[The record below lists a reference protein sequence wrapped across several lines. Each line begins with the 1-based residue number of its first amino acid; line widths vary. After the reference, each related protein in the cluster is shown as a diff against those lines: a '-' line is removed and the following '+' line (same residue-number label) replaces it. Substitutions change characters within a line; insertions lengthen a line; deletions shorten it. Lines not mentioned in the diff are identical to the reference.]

1 MITSNLYSMSVKELV
16 TRLSVLLVVC
26 AFAVSAKAM
35 SAQPTIINGE
45 WGFVMVVE
53 EGDDLKGKAEP
64 KVSFVTVFTG
74 NTEDWVCGVYQETGN
89 TGRLILRY
97 NQGSA
102 KGNIYVDEIT
112 TLRIIT
118 SGNAKIKNPE
128 MEAIAG
134 SKYGALTYLDLE
146 NATVD
151 NSNKTASDQNPLCKL
166 ASKGNLKTLIFPNTD
181 GLFIPSQSF
190 SNSHLETVIFPDS
203 KGTYSMGAA
212 AFGAYSGSANTYLK
226 KLQLGAGF
234 TLTDYSGNPLTI
246 TATNQSSAGQ
256 TVNVFANCTN
266 LSTLVLDNSITQ
278 LGTSMFDGCSSL
290 GYVVLPERLR
300 HMGSFCFKS
309 TAIKTIT
316 IPDNIQLFNNSQVLQ
331 YCLNLTDIYV
341 DGEYT
346 EMGYQA
352 LLEEN
357 QTDHFHYNGGSNYS
371 AADYTINDGAGQYAG
386 INAPVLHYPGTE
398 ISRQNYRRPNY
409 FNYSRV
415 DPVTETTWPSNEDW
429 STLIENEDGGMNRTL
444 ASNSP
449 YGGWWQM
456 YLGAQT
462 VKEQDVF
469 VDRRIKHSLWY
480 SIVFPMD
487 LTEAQ
492 FYSAYGL
499 RADLNEFSGAVY
511 DEASNKITLEFKEAV
526 QADPTTKILVRKNV
540 PYMVHPGDIN
550 LATKKIVERYKN
562 DPNDETEAWKA
573 RFKTTG
579 ETDEYGHPIYV
590 TEQAVS
596 FYNVKSDLFLKWS
609 EADDPDKQEEAISK
623 AENGDE
629 GLFARKKPRRL
640 VKRDMTTPD
649 SSTGKPYTDT
659 DVDDA
664 PVQYTFIGS
673 YREGQKIPA
682 GSYYWGGRSAEEAA
696 EQGITGDGAVVP
708 FKFYYSKSG
717 TQKWVPYGAVIM
729 TSAKGVD
736 IDKPYNVVSTTEP
749 VTGNAKSLDAD
760 MDLVYLEEPN
770 TTTGLDKPAI
780 EIPVVRASSK
790 VYNMNGQ
797 LVRDNAR
804 GLNGLSKGMYIVNGR
819 KVVIK

>member
-1 MITSNLYSMSVKELV
+1 MILPILNSMSVKELLA
-16 TRLSVLLVVC
+16 RLSVLLVVC

-53 EGDDLKGKAEP
+53 EGDDLAGKPEP
-64 KVSFVTVFTG
+64 TVSFVTDFTG
-74 NTEDWVCGVYQETGN
+74 NTEDWVCGVYKETGN

-102 KGNIYVDEIT
+102 KGNIYVDQIT

-146 NATVD
+146 KATVD

-181 GLFIPSQSF
+181 GLFIPQQSF
-190 SNSHLETVIFPDS
+190 QNSHLETIIFPDS
-203 KGTYSMGAA
+203 KGTYAIGPA
-212 AFGAYSGSANTYLK
+212 AFGAYSSPGNTYLK
-226 KLQLGAGF
+226 RLQLGSGF
-234 TLTDYSGNPLTI
+234 TLKNDDGTLQTI
-246 TATNQSSAGQ
+246 TASNHGYTSA
-256 TVNVFANCTN
+256 THAFSYCTN
-266 LSTLVLDNSITQ
+266 LNTLVLDKTITQ
-278 LGTSMFDGCSSL
+278 LADHMFEGCSTL
-290 GYVVLPERLR
+290 DYVVLPEELV
-300 HMGSFCFKS
+300 HMGVGCFAS
-309 TAIKTIT
+309 SGLKTFT
-316 IPDNIQLFNNSQVLQ
+316 FPDHIQLFDGALICQ
-331 YCLNLTDIYV
+331 YCKYLTDIYV
-341 DGEYT
+341 DGEYVK
-346 EMGYQA
+346 MGYQA
-352 LLEEN
+352 LVEEN
-357 QTDHFHYNGGSNYS
+357 QTNNFTYNGRTTYS
-371 AADYTINDGAGQYAG
+371 ALDYTPTNSEYADYHV
-386 INAPVLHYPGTE
+386 PVLHYPGTE
-398 ISRQNYRRPNY
+398 QSRQNYRRPRY
-409 FNYSRV
+409 FYYNRT
-415 DPVTETTWPSNEDW
+415 DPATGTTWPDNNDW
-429 STLIENEDGGMNRTL
+429 SDIQNPTDGFDRTAAMN
-444 ASNSP
+444 SE
-449 YGGWWQM
+449 YGGWHQL

-462 VKEQDVF
+462 IKEQDVF
-469 VDRRIKHSLWY
+469 VDKRIKHSLWY
-480 SIVFPMD
+480 SVVFPVD
-487 LTEAQ
+487 LTDAQ
-492 FYSAYGL
+492 FHTAYGL

-511 DEASNKITLEFKEAV
+511 DEENNKITLEFKEAV
-526 QADPTTKILVRKNV
+526 KADENGILVKKNV

-550 LATKKIVERYKN
+550 LTTKKIIERYKDN
-562 DPNDETEAWKA
+562 PNDETEAWKA
-573 RFKTTG
+573 RYKTNG
-579 ETDEYGHPIYV
+579 VDENGYPIYE
-590 TEQAVS
+590 TETGIS
-596 FYNVKSDLFLKWS
+596 FYNVKSDLFLKWDEQGDVS
-609 EADDPDKQEEAISK
+609 KQEEVISK

-664 PVQYTFIGS
+664 SVQYTFIGS
-673 YREGQKIPA
+673 YRQGQKIPA

-696 EQGITGDGAVVP
+696 EQGISGNGAVVP

-717 TQKWVPYGAVIM
+717 TQTWVPYGAVIM

-736 IDKPYNVVSTTEP
+736 INKPYNVVSTTEP

-760 MDLVYLEEPN
+760 MSLMFLEEPN
-770 TTTGLDKPAI
+770 TTTALDKPAI

>member
-1 MITSNLYSMSVKELV
+1 MISIILNSMSVKELSA
-16 TRLSVLLVVC
+16 RLSVLLVVC
-26 AFAVSAKAM
+26 AFATSAKAM
-35 SAQPTIINGE
+35 SAQPTLINGE
-45 WGFVMVVE
+45 WGFVINLE
-53 EGDDLKGKAEP
+53 DGDDLKGKPEP
-64 KVSFVTVFTG
+64 KVSFVTDFTG
-74 NTEDWVCGVYQETGN
+74 NTENWVSGVYQEAGN

-97 NQGSA
+97 YQGSA

-134 SKYGALTYLDLE
+134 SKYGGLTYLDLE

-212 AFGAYSGSANTYLK
+212 AFGTYSGSSNTYLK
-226 KLQLGAGF
+226 RVQLGSGF

-246 TATNQSSAGQ
+246 DANNHTSAGQ

-266 LSTLVLDNSITQ
+266 LKTLVLDNSITQ
-278 LGTSMFDGCSSL
+278 LGTSMFENCSSL
-290 GYVVLPERLR
+290 DYVVLPANLI
-300 HMGSFCFKS
+300 HLGAFCFKS
-309 TAIKTIT
+309 TGLKTFT
-316 IPDNIQLFNNSQVLQ
+316 FPDHIQLFDGAQVLQ
-331 YCLNLTDIYV
+331 YCRNLTDVYV
-341 DGEYT
+341 DGEYVK
-346 EMGYQA
+346 MGYQA

-357 QTDHFHYNGGSNYS
+357 QTNNFAYNGGSNYS
-371 AADYTINDGAGQYAG
+371 SLDYSPTNSSFEGYHL
-386 INAPVLHYPGTE
+386 PVLHYPGTE
-398 ISRQNYRRPNY
+398 ISRQNYRRPRY
-409 FNYSRV
+409 FRYNRE
-415 DPVTETTWPSNEDW
+415 DPATGTTWPDNDDW
-429 STLIENEDGGMNRTL
+429 SDIQNPTDGFDRTAAMN
-444 ASNSP
+444 SD
-449 YGGWWQM
+449 YGGWHQF

-462 VKEQDVF
+462 IKEQDVF
-469 VDRRIKHSLWY
+469 VDKRIKRSLWY
-480 SIVFPMD
+480 SVVFPMD
-487 LTEAQ
+487 LTDSQ
-492 FYSAYGL
+492 FYTAYGL
-499 RADLNEFSGAVY
+499 RADLNEFSGAVF
-511 DEASNKITLEFKEAV
+511 DEENNKITLEFKEAV
-526 QADPTTKILVRKNV
+526 KADPTTHILVRKNV
-540 PYMVHPGDIN
+540 PYMIHPGDIN
-550 LATKKIVERYKN
+550 LTTKKIIERYRDENNELKARYRTTGQKDEN
-562 DPNDETEAWKA
+562 GYPIYETEQ
-573 RFKTTG
+573 G
-579 ETDEYGHPIYV
+579 
-590 TEQAVS
+590 VS
-596 FYNVKSDLFLKWS
+596 FYNVQSDLFLKW
-609 EADDPDKQEEAISK
+609 DDQDDVTKQETVMAN
-623 AENGDE
+623 AETN
-629 GLFARKKPRRL
+629 LFANKKPRRL

-664 PVQYTFIGS
+664 RVQYTFIGS
-673 YREGQKIPA
+673 YRQGQKIPA

-696 EQGITGDGAVVP
+696 EQGISGDGAVVP

-717 TQKWVPYGAVIM
+717 TQTWVPYGALIM

-736 IDKPYNVVSTTEP
+736 INKPYNVVSTTEP

-760 MDLVYLEEPN
+760 MSLMFLEEPN
-770 TTTGLDKPAI
+770 TTTALDKPAI
-780 EIPVVRASSK
+780 EIPVARVSSK